1 MKRLYRSKSDAMI
14 AGICSGLAKY
24 LEVDPT
30 VIRLAFV
37 LLLVLAFGGGFWV
50 YLIMWIIIPIE
61 PTAGTE
67 SVKIETKTEAKAPK
81 QVEAPKPAAAK
92 KTSAAKP
99 SVKTE
104 K

>member
-37 LLLVLAFGGGFWV
+37 LLLVLAFGRLLGLFGHV
-50 YLIMWIIIPIE
+50 DHHTHRARRRNGKRENRNQNL
-61 PTAGTE
+61 
-67 SVKIETKTEAKAPK
+67 KH
-81 QVEAPKPAAAK
+81 
-92 KTSAAKP
+92 P
-99 SVKTE
+99 SRWKRLNLLP
-104 K
+104 